1 MPPPPVPPREAALS
15 PNSSASKAP
24 RAQLLRARTGQQYKD
39 YNSTGWS
46 PYLADDPNQVGHRG
60 VPVVVAA
67 ETITNNQAPVT
78 QKRLAAPIEDI
89 TAFPAL
95 PPKMVLSEIEQKLN
109 SNQIHSHPSGS
120 SNMAGSGEGHVTRA
134 APAQTQQTGGNA
146 TPKLK
151 GNEKPFGTGRLS
163 IKKENR
169 TNTPHGTVKK
179 VIGAVS
185 PPNLAAPKYLGDQL
199 DVPTPTRPPSRQEA
213 ASNLR
218 TVKTTFGNFNN
229 TVNASRPGEPPT
241 FQSGID
247 AAALRVPTKTLAA
260 DTLLAARGTIGA
272 APHQYAQS
280 TQGISDTQHNTAS
293 QFATQQ
299 DTANYNVVTH
309 QVSPPH
315 SLLPL
320 RSPPPQ
326 AGFVSPPHANVALRR
341 PADLTGPPFRPG
353 QASQY
358 TNMGFGYADA
368 GDAMTDKK
376 SSRSNAPTPQQ
387 EPAGNPAQ
395 HQQTAEA
402 SQGYNPQAWGQPGFQ
417 SIGGF
422 PQSFLAEGGYLPQDA
437 EPHPRSFES
446 AQRFQPTLSQ
456 PANLGENQASFASN
470 SPSESS
476 FMMQMPGAFE
486 PYRSHRNVDAL
497 PPPSLAPDLGSSAT
511 ASTHD
516 DRSVG
521 VPPGFEQHFAAIGM
535 PAGQDLQKQTQVVP
549 AFQPSQ
555 DYAGTHQITQE
566 AQGLDPQS
574 VGNGVSQPR
583 ELAAQALK
591 ISQDQDNASGIIDLP
606 LIQQLP
612 GFEENRASFS
622 AAEAKNDSQ
631 TTIEPP
637 SGFEPRHQNF
647 VAPPPKESVTTQSRL
662 GTSAPLQDITNSA
675 SNRTSELFD
684 KSEAEPL
691 YSEHTAPTTAYQHS
705 INTSASSNPIPAR
718 LPSISSVPEAS
729 AQSDIRVS
737 APIDEQGVS
746 GFNALSQAMGT
757 RTFEAQQQHAAAHFD
772 HNGSYVSDME
782 IADEYEQ
789 CCQEVPA
796 HLEERF
802 RNLVGDVIENVGFTK
817 EDGLAMIAEARR
829 QTRAIYPPRIVGGEH
844 HASRH
849 RSPRR
854 PSAGET
860 IRSPSPNRPSQTPLQ
875 HTQPQIKA
883 PVNLP
888 PVPGVIWKP
897 SPYFNARPARAG
909 DESVTA
915 HLNRLLMVAA
925 MDGYMPAHLTL
936 FTDTSQAAFEKANPE
951 YRCIMR
957 SDHAYSKPYADWV
970 RKNETKVK
978 APIAPPGLSNW
989 MNMPGSAAWAATVDP
1004 RGLPLGYMAET
1015 SVSKGSQAS
1024 EETATPSKPAQPLPS
1039 AAKLAQI
1046 SRAVAQVSPELK
1058 IKDKQSA
1065 SIVAVREENEET
1077 SAEEEAM
1084 IQKAIEVS
1092 LKESLPNVSTPDAEL
1107 PELGCESLGSAPK
1120 ETLRALSRESR
1131 LSQQSKLSAEAPPF
1145 QSPAVENVVPF
1156 TAGGSG
1162 GRSRSLKSSQALS
1175 AAVASATLRSI
1186 SGASAS
1192 SKAANVQPM
1201 GPQPAPAQY
1210 GRDIITKGGLASPT
1224 LTGRAMAFIADVPAS
1239 VSTTAIR
1246 NVLNRY
1252 GKAINIEV
1260 NRAKKSAV
1268 AQFDTLAAFQAAVAA
1283 NPHKIGNAYIRVQP
1297 RRPDAAAS
1305 PAIKL
1310 GLRAGVKESAD
1321 QAPLCITPA
1330 LQPASKPVEQPV
1342 VKQELH
1348 VAWPN
1353 APWAVPKA
1361 PEIAAEPKEA
1371 VKQAPAPIPISQSK
1385 PFPKS
1390 VVKLTSKAPRPR
1402 MREPSGDE
1410 EEAKP
1415 SVLLEPPKTPPKYR
1429 ERFIAATPT
1438 SASTRRLLDF
1448 HSVGDQDKNLL
1459 ALPDLGEVLENPPIV
1474 KKSARTSRRAVEKAA
1489 KRAKALLAKEARA
1502 EVAGSRLGMGKGV
1515 LEQIGALSEVETDAS
1530 ITDSETGKKIK
1541 KSVGPKKVVVKG
1553 IEVIPGVD
1561 INDNHGK
1568 DVHVDRSNI
1577 REKFVISRG
1586 QLKEVDLEKKRRKEE
1601 ETAAMQQRAHKARAA
1616 EMKSRGKATSSLT
1629 DDWEDEEDRIA
1640 AAETA
1645 AQMQSRRGSS
1655 SGSVA
1660 TGPPVLMALGAD
1672 FDGWRTTI
1680 PRPTSSLAA
1689 GSRRGSSQERLDTAM
1704 SMQSDF
1710 SMASSAL
1717 PMPFPSA
1724 PLPSAKDVPQF
1735 VEPAYV
1741 PPPLNRHIIAPAK
1754 PLSEIIAT
1762 EAALRGGRLEDKSTD
1777 LAKLASTSSWAQ
1789 LAAGGKSSGC
1799 TSADTSRRGSS
1810 EVIELR
1816 SRSTSS
1822 VGGRNLMS
1830 RFTKAPGAVQSIKYD
1845 TNADNK
1851 RTVYILGVP
1860 QSTALADISDSVS
1873 SGGFGAIYKIEFG
1886 VDADTG
1892 LRLAGI
1898 LFRDAGEVV
1907 PGIHGT
1913 AWGAIGYYTALKNAC
1928 DADYL
1933 KEYPLWPW
1941 PHNAPISVYLQEYP
1955 EEPLMLRMHH
1965 DSDAIK
1971 KGRQPL
1977 VTRHLCL
1984 VNKGKLHYDWHEEEM
1999 IAFCHASGVKTGN
2012 VQACCV
2018 HNFGNATLVFGSVE
2032 DAVMMRGKFLDKFKE
2047 SKGMTVTYST
2057 CPGEQQGPMQYK
2069 RDNVYLRHLESM
2081 GWDVAQEI
2089 EEGQYKEKKRRNSK
2103 WIAPTA

>member
-1 MPPPPVPPREAALS
+1 MPPPPVPSREAALS
-15 PNSSASKAP
+15 PNSSASKAL
-24 RAQLLRARTGQQYKD
+24 RAQLLRARAGQQYKD
-39 YNSTGWS
+39 YSSTGWS

-60 VPVVVAA
+60 VPVVIPA
-67 ETITNNQAPVT
+67 EAISNNQALPT
-78 QKRLAAPIEDI
+78 QKRLAAPIED
-89 TAFPAL
+89 TNAFPAL
-95 PPKMVLSEIEQKLN
+95 PPKIELREIEQKLN
-109 SNQIHSHPSGS
+109 LDQIHSHPFGGS
-120 SNMAGSGEGHVTRA
+120 NVAGRGEDHVTRTT
-134 APAQTQQTGGNA
+134 PAQTPQTSGNA
-146 TPKLK
+146 TPKLI
-151 GNEKPFGTGRLS
+151 GNEKPFGAGRLN

-169 TNTPHGTVKK
+169 TNTPHDTVKK
-179 VIGAVS
+179 AIGAVS
-185 PPNLAAPKYLGDQL
+185 LANLPAPKYLGDL
-199 DVPTPTRPPSRQEA
+199 AHVPKPTRPLSRQEA

-218 TVKTTFGNFNN
+218 TIKTTFGNLNN
-229 TVNASRPGEPPT
+229 TVKASRPGESST
-241 FQSGID
+241 YQSGVD
-247 AAALRVPTKTLAA
+247 AAALRVPTKTLVS
-260 DTLLAARGTIGA
+260 DTLLAALGTIGA
-272 APHQYAQS
+272 APYQYVQS
-280 TQGISDTQHNTAS
+280 AEGISAAQHNTAAH
-293 QFATQQ
+293 FATQQ
-299 DTANYNVVTH
+299 DTGNFNVVTH
-309 QVSPPH
+309 QVSPH
-315 SLLPL
+315 SPLPL

-326 AGFVSPPHANVALRR
+326 AGFVSPPYANFASR
-341 PADLTGPPFRPG
+341 PAGFSTGPPFRPV

-358 TNMGFGYADA
+358 ANMGFCYTNA

-376 SSRSNAPTPQQ
+376 SSRQNAPTAQQ
-387 EPAGNPAQ
+387 EPAGNAAQ
-395 HQQTAEA
+395 HQQTVEA
-402 SQGYNPQAWGQPGFQ
+402 LKGYNPQAWGQPGFQ

-422 PQSFLAEGGYLPQDA
+422 PQSFSAGGGYLRQDA
-437 EPHPRSFES
+437 EPSPRSFES
-446 AQRFQPTLSQ
+446 AQRFQ
-456 PANLGENQASFASN
+456 ANLPQPPSSAENQASFVSN

-476 FMMQMPGAFE
+476 FMKQMPGAFE
-486 PYRSHRNVDAL
+486 SYGSHCNFDAL
-497 PPPSLAPDLGSSAT
+497 PPPDLAPGETSPET
-511 ASTHD
+511 ASG
-516 DRSVG
+516 RPVS

-535 PAGQDLQKQTQVVP
+535 PAGEDLQTPTQVVP
-549 AFQPSQ
+549 AFKSSQ

-566 AQGLDPQS
+566 VQGLDPQS
-574 VGNGVSQPR
+574 VGNDVSQPR

-591 ISQDQDNASGIIDLP
+591 ISHGQDTRSGVIDEP
-606 LIQQLP
+606 SIQLP
-612 GFEENRASFS
+612 PDLEEHSFS
-622 AAEAKNDSQ
+622 AAEAQNDSK
-631 TTIEPP
+631 TTIKP
-637 SGFEPRHQNF
+637 SPGLEPRNQNF
-647 VAPPPKESVTTQSRL
+647 VAPPPKASVTAQLNL
-662 GTSAPLQDITNSA
+662 GTPAPLLDITKSA
-675 SNRTSELFD
+675 LNWASELSD
-684 KSEAEPL
+684 KSVAESL
-691 YSEHTAPTTAYQHS
+691 YSENTAPNTVYQYS
-705 INTSASSNPIPAR
+705 INASASSNPTPNL
-718 LPSISSVPEAS
+718 LPSIRNVLEAS
-729 AQSDIRVS
+729 VQSEIQES
-737 APIDEQGVS
+737 GPIDEQEVAGA
-746 GFNALSQAMGT
+746 NALSQAMGT
-757 RTFEAQQQHAAAHFD
+757 RIFEAHQQHAAAHFE
-772 HNGSYVSDME
+772 HNGTYAGNRE
-782 IADEYEQ
+782 ISDEYDEQ
-789 CCQEVPA
+789 YSQEVPA

-817 EDGLAMIAEARR
+817 EDGLAMIAEARH
-829 QTRAIYPPRIVGGEH
+829 QTRAIYPARIVGGEH

-854 PSAGET
+854 SSAGET
-860 IRSPSPNRPSQTPLQ
+860 LRSPSPNRPSQTPLQ
-875 HTQPQIKA
+875 HTQPQIKV
-883 PVNLP
+883 PVDLP
-888 PVPGVIWKP
+888 PAPGVIWKP
-897 SPYFNARPARAG
+897 SPYAYARPARAG
-909 DESVTA
+909 DESVA
-915 HLNRLLMVAA
+915 DHLNRLLLVAA
-925 MDGYMPAHLTL
+925 MDGYMPAHMTL

-957 SDHAYSKPYADWV
+957 SDHAYSKVYGDWM
-970 RKNETKVK
+970 RNNETKVE

-989 MNMPGSAAWAATVDP
+989 MNMPGSAAWAATADP
-1004 RGLPLGYMAET
+1004 RGLSLAYMAQE
-1015 SVSKGSQAS
+1015 SEYKGSRAS
-1024 EETATPSKPAQPLPS
+1024 EKTATPNEPAQPVPS
-1039 AAKLAQI
+1039 APKMSPI
-1046 SRAVAQVSPELK
+1046 SRSVTPLEWK
-1058 IKDKQSA
+1058 TKDKQPTC
-1065 SIVAVREENEET
+1065 IVTVREENEET
-1077 SAEEEAM
+1077 SAEEEVM
-1084 IQKAIEVS
+1084 IQKAIELS
-1092 LKESLPNVSTPDAEL
+1092 LKESLPKASTEDEDE
-1107 PELGCESLGSAPK
+1107 ELGLESLGPAPK
-1120 ETLRALSRESR
+1120 KTLRALSRQSR
-1131 LSQQSKLSAEAPPF
+1131 MFQQSKLSAEAPPF
-1145 QSPAVENVVPF
+1145 QSPVVENVVPF
-1156 TAGGSG
+1156 TAAGSG
-1162 GRSRSLKSSQALS
+1162 GCSQSLKSSQALK

-1186 SGASAS
+1186 SGAGASA
-1192 SKAANVQPM
+1192 KAVNVQPM

-1210 GRDIITKGGLASPT
+1210 GRDIITNGGITSPT
-1224 LTGRAMAFIADVPAS
+1224 VTGRAMAFIADVPAA

-1297 RRPDAAAS
+1297 RRPQAAAS
-1305 PAIKL
+1305 PATTL
-1310 GLRAGVKESAD
+1310 GLRAPIKEFRD
-1321 QAPLCITPA
+1321 QEPLRTTQS
-1330 LQPASKPVEQPV
+1330 LQLASVPLGQPRE
-1342 VKQELH
+1342 KQEPKI
-1348 VAWPN
+1348 AWPN

-1361 PEIAAEPKEA
+1361 PEIACQPKET
-1371 VKQAPAPIPISQSK
+1371 VKQAPPSLPISQSK
-1385 PFPKS
+1385 TLLKS
-1390 VVKLTSKAPRPR
+1390 VVKLTSRTPKPRT
-1402 MREPSGDE
+1402 REPSADE

-1415 SVLLEPPKTPPKYR
+1415 SVLLEPPRTPPKYL
-1429 ERFIAATPT
+1429 ERFIPATPM
-1438 SASTRRLLDF
+1438 SASTQRLLDF
-1448 HSVGDQDKNLL
+1448 HSVCDQDRALL

-1489 KRAKALLAKEARA
+1489 KRVKALLAKEARA

-1515 LEQIGALSEVETDAS
+1515 LEQIGALSELDTDAS
-1530 ITDSETGKKIK
+1530 ITDSETCRKIK
-1541 KSVGPKKVVVKG
+1541 KAAGPKKVLVKG

-1640 AAETA
+1640 AAESA
-1645 AQMQSRRGSS
+1645 ARMQSRRGSS

-1672 FDGWRTTI
+1672 FDGWRTMI

-1689 GSRRGSSQERLDTAM
+1689 ESRRGSSQERPDTAM
-1704 SMQSDF
+1704 SMQSGF

-1724 PLPSAKDVPQF
+1724 PLPSVKDTLQF

-1762 EAALRGGRLEDKSTD
+1762 EAALRSSRLEDKSTD
-1777 LAKLASTSSWAQ
+1777 FAKPAPTSSWAQ
-1789 LAAGGKSSGC
+1789 LAAGGKSSGF

-1860 QSTALADISDSVS
+1860 STTTLADISDSVS
-1873 SGGFGAIYKIEFG
+1873 SGGYGAIYKIEFG

-1928 DADYL
+1928 DADHL
-1933 KEYPLWPW
+1933 KDYPLWPW
-1941 PHNAPISVYLQEYP
+1941 PHNGPISVYLQEYP

-1999 IAFCHASGVKTGN
+1999 TAFCYASGVKAGN

-2047 SKGMTVTYST
+2047 SKGMSVTYST

-2069 RDNVYLRHLESM
+2069 RDNVYLRHLEAM

>member
-1 MPPPPVPPREAALS
+1 MPPPPVQPREAALS
-15 PNSSASKAP
+15 PNSSASKAL
-24 RAQLLRARTGQQYKD
+24 RAQLLRTRAGQQYKD

-60 VPVVVAA
+60 VPVVVPA
-67 ETITNNQAPVT
+67 ETITNNQARPT
-78 QKRLAAPIEDI
+78 QKRLAVLIEDI

-95 PPKMVLSEIEQKLN
+95 PPKMVLSEIEQKPN
-109 SNQIHSHPSGS
+109 SNLIYSHPSG
-120 SNMAGSGEGHVTRA
+120 SNMAGSGGSHVTHA
-134 APAQTQQTGGNA
+134 TPAQTQQTGGNG
-146 TPKLK
+146 TPKVK
-151 GNEKPFGTGRLS
+151 GNEKPFGTGRQS

-169 TNTPHGTVKK
+169 VNTPHGTVKK

-185 PPNLAAPKYLGDQL
+185 PANLAAPKYLGDPL

-218 TVKTTFGNFNN
+218 TVKEIFGNFNN
-229 TVNASRPGEPPT
+229 TVNSSRPGESPT
-241 FQSGID
+241 SQSGVD
-247 AAALRVPTKTLAA
+247 AAALRVPTKTLAS

-272 APHQYAQS
+272 APHQYVQPS
-280 TQGISDTQHNTAS
+280 QGISDAQHNTAS

-299 DTANYNVVTH
+299 DTANSNVVIY
-309 QVSPPH
+309 QVSLH
-315 SLLPL
+315 SPLPL
-320 RSPPPQ
+320 RPPLPQ
-326 AGFVSPPHANVALRR
+326 AGFVSPPYANVASRR
-341 PADLTGPPFRPG
+341 PADFSTGPPFRPG

-358 TNMGFGYADA
+358 SNMGLGYADA

-376 SSRSNAPTPQQ
+376 SSRPNAPTPQQ
-387 EPAGNPAQ
+387 EPAGNPTQ
-395 HQQTAEA
+395 HQQTVEA

-422 PQSFLAEGGYLPQDA
+422 PQSFLAEGGYLQQDA
-437 EPHPRSFES
+437 EPNPRIFES
-446 AQRFQPTLSQ
+446 AQRFQPNLSQ
-456 PANLGENQASFASN
+456 PATLGENQASFVSN

-497 PPPSLAPDLGSSAT
+497 PPPGLATDLGSSAT
-511 ASTHD
+511 ASPYEG
-516 DRSVG
+516 RPVG
-521 VPPGFEQHFAAIGM
+521 VPPGFEHHFVASGM
-535 PAGQDLQKQTQVVP
+535 PAGRDLQKPPQVVP
-549 AFQPSQ
+549 AFKSSQ
-555 DYAGTHQITQE
+555 DYAGTHQITQK

-583 ELAAQALK
+583 ELAAKALK
-591 ISQDQDNASGIIDLP
+591 ISRGQETRSVATDEP
-606 LIQQLP
+606 LIQPSP
-612 GFEENRASFS
+612 GFEENRESFS
-622 AAEAKNDSQ
+622 AAEAQNDSK
-631 TTIEPP
+631 TTIRPP
-637 SGFEPRHQNF
+637 PGFEPGHQDF
-647 VAPPPKESVTTQSRL
+647 VAPPPKESVPTQSRL

-675 SNRTSELFD
+675 SNRASELLG
-684 KSEAEPL
+684 KVEAEPL
-691 YSEHTAPTTAYQHS
+691 HSEHTAPNTVYQHS
-705 INTSASSNPIPAR
+705 INTNASSSLIPDL
-718 LPSISSVPEAS
+718 LPTINRVLEAIAQSEIQAS
-729 AQSDIRVS
+729 ALV
-737 APIDEQGVS
+737 DEQEVS
-746 GFNALSQAMGT
+746 GANALSEAMGT

-772 HNGSYVSDME
+772 HNDIYVGNME
-782 IADEYEQ
+782 IAEEYEQ
-789 CCQEVPA
+789 YGQEVPA

-817 EDGLAMIAEARR
+817 EDGLAMITEARR

-854 PSAGET
+854 SSAGET

-875 HTQPQIKA
+875 HTQPKIQA
-883 PVNLP
+883 PVDLP

-897 SPYFNARPARAG
+897 SPYANARPARAG
-909 DESVTA
+909 DESVTD
-915 HLNRLLMVAA
+915 HLNRLLMVAT

-936 FTDTSQAAFEKANPE
+936 FTDTSQAAFEETNPK

-970 RKNETKVK
+970 RKNETKVE
-978 APIAPPGLSNW
+978 APIASPGLSNW
-989 MNMPGSAAWAATVDP
+989 MNMPGSGAWAATVDP
-1004 RGLPLGYMAET
+1004 RGLRLANMAQE
-1015 SVSKGSQAS
+1015 SEYERSQAS
-1024 EETATPSKPAQPLPS
+1024 EKTATPIKPAQPAPS
-1039 AAKLAQI
+1039 APNMPPI
-1046 SRAVAQVSPELK
+1046 SRPVAQNSQESK
-1058 IKDKQSA
+1058 TKDQQPA
-1065 SIVAVREENEET
+1065 SIVADREENKET

-1084 IQKAIEVS
+1084 IHKAIELS
-1092 LKESLPNVSTPDAEL
+1092 LKESLPNVSMPDDEL
-1107 PELGCESLGSAPK
+1107 PQLGRGSLGPAPK
-1120 ETLRALSRESR
+1120 ETLRALSRQSR
-1131 LSQQSKLSAEAPPF
+1131 MSQQSKLSAEAPPF

-1162 GRSRSLKSSQALS
+1162 GRGQSFKSSQALN

-1186 SGASAS
+1186 SGANAS
-1192 SKAANVQPM
+1192 SKAANVQPI
-1201 GPQPAPAQY
+1201 GPQPATAQY
-1210 GRDIITKGGLASPT
+1210 RPDIITKGGLASPT
-1224 LTGRAMAFIADVPAS
+1224 HTGRAMAFIADVPAS

-1268 AQFDTLAAFQAAVAA
+1268 AQFDTLAAFQAAFSA
-1283 NPHKIGNAYIRVQP
+1283 NPHRIGNAYIRVQP
-1297 RRPDAAAS
+1297 RRPEAAAS
-1305 PAIKL
+1305 PATKL
-1310 GLRAGVKESAD
+1310 GLRAAIKESAD
-1321 QAPLCITPA
+1321 QEPLRTTPA
-1330 LQPASKPVEQPV
+1330 LQPTPKPIVQPV
-1342 VKQELH
+1342 VKQKPKI
-1348 VAWPN
+1348 AWPN

-1361 PEIAAEPKEA
+1361 PEIAAELKET
-1371 VKQAPAPIPISQSK
+1371 VMQAPPPIPILQSK
-1385 PFPKS
+1385 PPPKP
-1390 VVKLTSKAPRPR
+1390 VVKFPSRAPKPR
-1402 MREPSGDE
+1402 MREPSADDE
-1410 EEAKP
+1410 EGKP
-1415 SVLLEPPKTPPKYR
+1415 SVLLEPPKTPPNYR
-1429 ERFIAATPT
+1429 ERFIPATPT
-1438 SASTRRLLDF
+1438 SASTQRLLDF
-1448 HSVGDQDKNLL
+1448 HSVGDQDSNLL
-1459 ALPDLGEVLENPPIV
+1459 APPDLGEVLENPPIV

-1515 LEQIGALSEVETDAS
+1515 LEQIGALSEVDTEAS

-1541 KSVGPKKVVVKG
+1541 KSAGPKKVVVKG

-1586 QLKEVDLEKKRRKEE
+1586 QLKEVDVEKKRRKEE

-1655 SGSVA
+1655 SGSVV

-1672 FDGWRTTI
+1672 FDGWRTII

-1689 GSRRGSSQERLDTAM
+1689 ESRRGSSQERPDTAM

-1717 PMPFPSA
+1717 PMPFPFA
-1724 PLPSAKDVPQF
+1724 PLSSAKDTPQF

-1741 PPPLNRHIIAPAK
+1741 PPPLNRHIIAPTK

-1777 LAKLASTSSWAQ
+1777 FAKPAPTSSWAQ
-1789 LAAGGKSSGC
+1789 LAAGGKSSGS

-1816 SRSTSS
+1816 SRSTSF
-1822 VGGRNLMS
+1822 VGGKNLMS
-1830 RFTKAPGAVQSIKYD
+1830 RFTKAPGAIQSIKYD

-1860 QSTALADISDSVS
+1860 NTTTLADISDSVS
-1873 SGGFGAIYKIEFG
+1873 SGGYGAIYKIEFG

-1928 DADYL
+1928 DAEYL

-1941 PHNAPISVYLQEYP
+1941 PHDAPISVYLQEYP

-1965 DSDAIK
+1965 DADAIK

-2089 EEGQYKEKKRRNSK
+2089 EEGQYKDKKRRNSK
-2103 WIAPTA
+2103 WVAPTS

>member
-1 MPPPPVPPREAALS
+1 MPPPPIPPREAALS
-15 PNSSASKAP
+15 PNSLAPKAP
-24 RAQLLRARTGQQYKD
+24 RAQLLRARAGQQYKD

-60 VPVVVAA
+60 VPVVVPA
-67 ETITNNQAPVT
+67 ETITNNQAPPT
-78 QKRLAAPIEDI
+78 PKRLAAPIEDI
-89 TAFPAL
+89 TAFPSL
-95 PPKMVLSEIEQKLN
+95 PPKMVLSEIEQKPN
-109 SNQIHSHPSGS
+109 SNQIHSHSSGS
-120 SNMAGSGEGHVTRA
+120 SNMAGSVEGHVTRSTS
-134 APAQTQQTGGNA
+134 AQTQQTGGNA

-151 GNEKPFGTGRLS
+151 GNVKPFGTGRLG

-179 VIGAVS
+179 VIGAVN
-185 PPNLAAPKYLGDQL
+185 PANLAAPKYLGDQL
-199 DVPTPTRPPSRQEA
+199 EVPTPTRPPSRQEA
-213 ASNLR
+213 AINLR
-218 TVKTTFGNFNN
+218 TVQTPFGNFNN
-229 TVNASRPGEPPT
+229 TVNVNRPGESPI
-241 FQSGID
+241 FQSGVD

-260 DTLLAARGTIGA
+260 DTRLAAHGTIGA
-272 APHQYAQS
+272 TSHQYAQS
-280 TQGISDTQHNTAS
+280 IQGISDTQHNTAS
-293 QFATQQ
+293 QFTTQQ
-299 DTANYNVVTH
+299 DTANCNVDTH
-309 QVSPPH
+309 QVSPRH
-315 SLLPL
+315 SPLPL

-326 AGFVSPPHANVALRR
+326 AGFVSLPYANVASRP

-353 QASQY
+353 QASP
-358 TNMGFGYADA
+358 NMGFGYANA
-368 GDAMTDKK
+368 GDGMTDKK
-376 SSRSNAPTPQQ
+376 SSRPNAPTHQQ
-387 EPAGNPAQ
+387 EPAANSAQ
-395 HQQTAEA
+395 HQQTIEA
-402 SQGYNPQAWGQPGFQ
+402 WQGYNPQAWGQPGFQ

-437 EPHPRSFES
+437 EPHSRSFES
-446 AQRFQPTLSQ
+446 AQKLQPSLSQ
-456 PANLGENQASFASN
+456 PANLGENQASFVSN

-486 PYRSHRNVDAL
+486 PYKSHRNVDTL
-497 PPPSLAPDLGSSAT
+497 PPPSLAQDLGSSAT
-511 ASTHD
+511 ASTHEG
-516 DRSVG
+516 RPVS

-583 ELAAQALK
+583 ELAAQARK
-591 ISQDQDNASGIIDLP
+591 ISQGQDNASGIINQP
-606 LIQQLP
+606 LIQPLP
-612 GFEENRASFS
+612 GFQENRASFS

-631 TTIEPP
+631 TTIRPP
-637 SGFEPRHQNF
+637 PGFEPRHQDF
-647 VAPPPKESVTTQSRL
+647 VAPPPKESLTKQSRL

-691 YSEHTAPTTAYQHS
+691 YSENTAPITAYLHS
-705 INTSASSNPIPAR
+705 INTSASSNPILDR

-729 AQSDIRVS
+729 AQSEIRGS

-746 GFNALSQAMGT
+746 GFNALCQAMGT

-789 CCQEVPA
+789 YSQEVPA

-802 RNLVGDVIENVGFTK
+802 RNLVGGVIENVGFTK

-860 IRSPSPNRPSQTPLQ
+860 IRSSSPNRPSQTPLQ
-875 HTQPQIKA
+875 HTQPQLKA
-883 PVNLP
+883 PVDLP

-897 SPYFNARPARAG
+897 SPYANARPARAG
-909 DESVTA
+909 DESVTV

-936 FTDTSQAAFEKANPE
+936 FSDTSQAAFEKANPE
-951 YRCIMR
+951 YRCLMR

-970 RKNETKVK
+970 RKNETKVE

-1004 RGLPLGYMAET
+1004 RGPPLAYMAEA
-1015 SVSKGSQAS
+1015 SVSKGSQTS
-1024 EETATPSKPAQPLPS
+1024 EETATPSESAQPSLS
-1039 AAKLAQI
+1039 AAKLALI
-1046 SRAVAQVSPELK
+1046 SRPVAQVSPELK

-1065 SIVAVREENEET
+1065 SIVAVREENEKT

-1084 IQKAIEVS
+1084 IQKAIDLS
-1092 LKESLPNVSTPDAEL
+1092 LKESVPNVSITDDEL
-1107 PELGCESLGSAPK
+1107 PELGRESLAPAPK
-1120 ETLRALSRESR
+1120 ETLRALSRQSR

-1145 QSPAVENVVPF
+1145 PSPAVENVVPF
-1156 TAGGSG
+1156 MAGGSG
-1162 GRSRSLKSSQALS
+1162 GRSRSLKSSQALN

-1201 GPQPAPAQY
+1201 GPQPAPTQY

-1268 AQFDTLAAFQAAVAA
+1268 AQFDTLAAFQAVVAA

-1310 GLRAGVKESAD
+1310 GLRAAIKESAD
-1321 QAPLCITPA
+1321 QAPLRTTPA

-1342 VKQELH
+1342 VKQDPKI
-1348 VAWPN
+1348 AWPN
-1353 APWAVPKA
+1353 ASWAAPKA
-1361 PEIAAEPKEA
+1361 PEIAAEPKET
-1371 VKQAPAPIPISQSK
+1371 VKEAPASIMITQSK
-1385 PFPKS
+1385 PFPKP
-1390 VVKLTSKAPRPR
+1390 VVKLTSRAPRPR

-1415 SVLLEPPKTPPKYR
+1415 SVLLEPPKTPPKYL
-1429 ERFIAATPT
+1429 ERFIPATPT
-1438 SASTRRLLDF
+1438 SASTQRLVDF

-1502 EVAGSRLGMGKGV
+1502 EIAGSRLGMGKGV
-1515 LEQIGALSEVETDAS
+1515 LEQIGALSEIYTDAS

-1541 KSVGPKKVVVKG
+1541 KSAGPKKVVVKG

-1568 DVHVDRSNI
+1568 DVHVDRSNV
-1577 REKFVISRG
+1577 REKFVVSRG

-1616 EMKSRGKATSSLT
+1616 EMKSRGKATSSLA

-1645 AQMQSRRGSS
+1645 AQRQSRRESS

-1680 PRPTSSLAA
+1680 PRATSSLAA
-1689 GSRRGSSQERLDTAM
+1689 GSRRGSSQERPDTAM

-1717 PMPFPSA
+1717 PMPFSSA
-1724 PLPSAKDVPQF
+1724 PLPSAKDVFQF

-1762 EAALRGGRLEDKSTD
+1762 EAALRGGRLEDKSTGH
-1777 LAKLASTSSWAQ
+1777 AKPTVTSSWAQ
-1789 LAAGGKSSGC
+1789 LAAGGKSSSS
-1799 TSADTSRRGSS
+1799 TSADTSRRGS

-1822 VGGRNLMS
+1822 VGGRNLVS
-1830 RFTKAPGAVQSIKYD
+1830 RFTKAPVAVQSIQYD

-1860 QSTALADISDSVS
+1860 QSTTLADISDSVS
-1873 SGGFGAIYKIEFG
+1873 SGGYGAIYKIEFG

-1941 PHNAPISVYLQEYP
+1941 SHDAPISVYLQDYP

-1965 DSDAIK
+1965 DSEAIK